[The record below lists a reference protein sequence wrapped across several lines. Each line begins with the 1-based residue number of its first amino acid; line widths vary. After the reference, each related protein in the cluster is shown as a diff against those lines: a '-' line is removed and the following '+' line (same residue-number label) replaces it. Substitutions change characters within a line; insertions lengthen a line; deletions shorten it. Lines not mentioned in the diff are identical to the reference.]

1 MQRKGTTNPQNKRL
15 KQCCFQNTQI
25 VAKIWKQRKTKK
37 EQMTRHYFV
46 AKRLG
51 VDNFHVPNTSCKI

>member
-1 MQRKGTTNPQNKRL
+1 MQRKGTTNLQNKRS

-37 EQMTRHYFV
+37 EQMTTLFCGEN
-46 AKRLG
+46 AW
-51 VDNFHVPNTSCKI
+51 S